1 MFLKFW
7 CHFFFFHTPFF
18 DCVPVFRGGTQ
29 PIEKNLLD
37 FQIQNFYTESFEQ
50 KIYLKTIIIPEACKT
65 LKIDGVFWSNLK
77 YFNKFWV
84 QQRTLNSKKIWK
96 FHTFHIPF
104 VCLLL
109 YVPYMQNF
117 NKENACLQC
126 CCCWTSFGNFIY
138 TTIVCNDT
146 SLSWRMS
153 NFKPWS

>member
-7 CHFFFFHTPFF
+7 FHFFFFHTPFF

-109 YVPYMQNF
+109 CVPYMQNF
-117 NKENACLQC
+117 NKKQCMSAKLLLVDFFWKFHIYHYCL
-126 CCCWTSFGNFIY
+126 
-138 TTIVCNDT
+138 
-146 SLSWRMS
+146 
-153 NFKPWS
+153 

>member
-1 MFLKFW
+1 MLLKFW
-7 CHFFFFHTPFF
+7 CRFFFLSYPLFWLCASFQGWHPTN
-18 DCVPVFRGGTQ
+18 RKK
-29 PIEKNLLD
+29 PIRFPDAK
-37 FQIQNFYTESFEQ
+37 FYAESFEQ
-50 KIYLKTIIIPEACKT
+50 KNYLKTIIIPEACKT

-96 FHTFHIPF
+96 CHTFHIPF

>member
-7 CHFFFFHTPFF
+7 CHFFFVHTPFF